1 MIKCIKTLIKRRENI
16 NQKYKGI
23 RTVIRVKLQSFGKLS
38 PSPISEESLPIFSFV
53 QKMRININ
61 VFQLKMCY

>member
-38 PSPISEESLPIFSFV
+38 PS
-53 QKMRININ
+53 
-61 VFQLKMCY
+61 Y